1 MSHKNKNVQRY
12 TFTYIY
18 AFTEGFP
25 GGSEVKNLPSNAGDT
40 GDVSSIPERGRSHGA
55 GNGKP
60 HQYSCPGNQKTEES
74 GKLQSI
80 GHKQWDTI

>member
-25 GGSEVKNLPSNAGDT
+25 GDSEVKNLPSNAGDT
-40 GDVSSIPERGRSHGA
+40 GEVSSVPERGQSHGA

-60 HQYSCPGNQKTEES
+60 HQYSYPGNTKDRGVWQAS
-74 GKLQSI
+74 R
-80 GHKQWDTI
+80 